1 VQSKAIERRGQS
13 VRAFSARLGAS
24 IRGLGMWL
32 VWGILTLLVLVYA
45 AHQDFG
51 LGGAR
56 ADDLFNGWLDD
67 ALLWAT
73 SAVCLV
79 GALRQRSGRT
89 AWTLVTLGLTSWAIG
104 DTIWSIRFGQSTAG
118 LTSISDVFWL
128 AWYPLILAALAL
140 LVRHRLQFFELHR
153 WIDGVAVML
162 LAMIPWVAA
171 FLAPVYE
178 HSHQS
183 ALAHAIDFAYP
194 LGDAI
199 VFGSTLGVFAMTGWR
214 PPGRMWMLLGIGLA
228 AMGIADSIY
237 AVQALDG
244 TKRVSTTYGV
254 FWISGA
260 VLVALSCWQ
269 PHPERVE
276 ERKLSGWPA
285 VALPLTAQAVAAA
298 IQIYG
303 FFHEIPRSERIFTFA
318 VLVLTTVQIAITRP
332 RRRDRRNDRTTAQ
345 PADDRAHQP
354 AEARQDRGDPRGA
367 GVGAGAEREPE
378 RDPPAA
384 VGGSVHG
391 PPDALAEP
399 APEQD
404 RDLPCEQQT
413 ERDRQ

>member
-1 VQSKAIERRGQS
+1 MVSKAIERRGRS

-24 IRGLGMWL
+24 IHGRGMWL
-32 VWGILTLLVLVYA
+32 IWGILTLLVVAYA

-56 ADDLFNGWLDD
+56 ADDLFNDWLDD

-89 AWTLVTLGLTSWAIG
+89 AWMLVTLGLTSWAIG
-104 DTIWSIRFGQSTAG
+104 DTIWSIRFGHSTAG

-162 LAMIPWVAA
+162 LAMIPWVAV

-178 HSHQS
+178 HSHES

-260 VLVALSCWQ
+260 VLVALGCWQ
-269 PHPERVE
+269 PHPEQVE
-276 ERKLSGWPA
+276 ERELSGWPA
-285 VALPLTAQAVAAA
+285 VALPLTAQVVAAA

-332 RRRDRRNDRTTAQ
+332 RRRARRSDPATAQ
-345 PADDRAHQP
+345 PADHRADQP
-354 AEARQDRGDPRGA
+354 AEARQDRGHPRGA
-367 GVGAGAEREPE
+367 GVGAERVPE
-378 RDPPAA
+378 CDRPAGE
-384 VGGSVHG
+384 GGPVHR
-391 PPDALAEP
+391 PPDAVAEP

-404 RDLPCEQQT
+404 RDLQCEQQT
-413 ERDRQ
+413 ERDFQ